1 MGLFFH
7 IWKQMVALQ
16 RRSLLLERGPAVS
29 VEDQKGLTQ
38 EEHGTLLGRLS
49 ASVATLAALATLQR
63 WYFTAWK

>member
-1 MGLFFH
+1 
-7 IWKQMVALQ
+7 
-16 RRSLLLERGPAVS
+16 

-63 WYFTAWK
+63 LFHGLEMIFKSAATLVNSCISMYLRIL